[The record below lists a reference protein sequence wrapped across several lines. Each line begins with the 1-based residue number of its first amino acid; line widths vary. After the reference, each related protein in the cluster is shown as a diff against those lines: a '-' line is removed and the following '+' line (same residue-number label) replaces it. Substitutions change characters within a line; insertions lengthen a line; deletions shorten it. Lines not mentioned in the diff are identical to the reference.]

1 MYVQFVHVKT
11 ICVSEDKK
19 KICFLSSPGDG
30 MFNEV
35 VGALV
40 EKATEEAGE
49 DINDPRVTLRRPKVR
64 VGVIPAGEN
73 S

>member
-1 MYVQFVHVKT
+1 
-11 ICVSEDKK
+11 
-19 KICFLSSPGDG
+19 

>member
-1 MYVQFVHVKT
+1 
-11 ICVSEDKK
+11 
-19 KICFLSSPGDG
+19 

-40 EKATEEAGE
+40 EKSAEEAGE
-49 DINDPRVTLRRPKVR
+49 DINDPRVMLRRPKVR